1 MWVRLC
7 TCLLEGIMKTL
18 QVGNK
23 MLKDIEARLHGDI
36 IAELSPCKNSFKLR
50 AFVSGYALKGWVAER
65 PVFEPFKALLSYEMT
80 ATRTR
85 QGYVINSWS
94 YRGTT
99 GVDVKDT
106 LRNSTYR
113 STELGRLF
121 GTSDVLGD
129 YVFKEIETAIK
140 VYLNTYFQGYPLYNA
155 LMAKLADAQDLKS
168 CVLLDVRVRPS
179 VGVFGGY
186 RYQPTRTRDC

>member
-1 MWVRLC
+1 MWVRLVSIVRG
-7 TCLLEGIMKTL
+7 GIMKTL

-23 MLKDIEARLHGDI
+23 MLKDLESRLHGDI
-36 IAELSPCKNSFKLR
+36 ITVLSPSKNEFKLQ
-50 AFVSGYALKGWVAER
+50 AFVSGYASKGWVAGR
-65 PVFEPFKALLSYEMT
+65 PVFEPFKALLSYKIT

-85 QGYVINSWS
+85 LGYVIHGWS

-106 LRNSTYR
+106 LRKSTYR

-140 VYLNTYFQGYPLYNA
+140 VYLNTYF
-155 LMAKLADAQDLKS
+155 
-168 CVLLDVRVRPS
+168 
-179 VGVFGGY
+179 
-186 RYQPTRTRDC
+186 

>member
-1 MWVRLC
+1 MWVRIVSFVRK
-7 TCLLEGIMKTL
+7 GNMKTFK
-18 QVGNK
+18 VGNK
-23 MLKDIEARLHGDI
+23 MLKDLESRLHGDV
-36 IAELSPCKNSFKLR
+36 IADLSPSKDGFKLQ
-50 AFVSGYALKGWVAER
+50 AFVSGYASKGWVAGR
-65 PVFEPFKALLSYEMT
+65 PVFEPFKALLSYEIT
-80 ATRTR
+80 AVRTR
-85 QGYVINSWS
+85 QGYVISGWS

-140 VYLNTYFQGYPLYNA
+140 VYLNTYF
-155 LMAKLADAQDLKS
+155 
-168 CVLLDVRVRPS
+168 
-179 VGVFGGY
+179 
-186 RYQPTRTRDC
+186 

>member
-1 MWVRLC
+1 
-7 TCLLEGIMKTL
+7 MKTL

-23 MLKDIEARLHGDI
+23 MLKELEARLHGDV
-36 IAELSPCKNSFKLR
+36 IAFQSQGKNEFKLQ
-50 AFVSGYALKGWVAER
+50 ALVSGYVQKGWVAGR
-65 PVFEPFKALLSYEMT
+65 PIFEPFKAILKYELT
-80 ATRTR
+80 SARSPK
-85 QGYVINSWS
+85 GYVIYSWS

-140 VYLNTYFQGYPLYNA
+140 VYLNTYF
-155 LMAKLADAQDLKS
+155 
-168 CVLLDVRVRPS
+168 
-179 VGVFGGY
+179 
-186 RYQPTRTRDC
+186 

>member
-1 MWVRLC
+1 ME
-7 TCLLEGIMKTL
+7 TCSRRCGLGYALTHGGIMNTL

-23 MLKDIEARLHGDI
+23 MLKDLESRLHGDI
-36 IAELSPCKNSFKLR
+36 ITVLSSSKDEFKLR
-50 AFVSGYALKGWVAER
+50 AFVTGYAHKGWVAGR
-65 PVFEPFKALLSYEMT
+65 PVFEPFKALLSYEIT
-80 ATRTR
+80 ATRTS

-129 YVFKEIETAIK
+129 YVFNEIATAIK
-140 VYLNTYFQGYPLYNA
+140 VYLNTYF
-155 LMAKLADAQDLKS
+155 
-168 CVLLDVRVRPS
+168 
-179 VGVFGGY
+179 
-186 RYQPTRTRDC
+186 